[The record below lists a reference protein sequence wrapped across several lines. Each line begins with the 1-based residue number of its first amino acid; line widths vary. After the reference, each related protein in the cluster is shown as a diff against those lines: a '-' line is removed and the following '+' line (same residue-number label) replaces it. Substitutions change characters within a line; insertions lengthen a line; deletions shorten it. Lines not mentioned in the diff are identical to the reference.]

1 MMEPKKMK
9 TAELE
14 EALRAADDE
23 HWHYREL
30 LDMRLEDQAEDLA
43 TLHYDSGVYDKEI
56 EAFEKK
62 AIAAEDQHDELLAEK
77 VRRFNLSNHARLIEE
92 AARGEVIA

>member
-1 MMEPKKMK
+1 MMDLKMMK
-9 TAELE
+9 AAELE
-14 EALRAADDE
+14 EAIADADDE

-30 LDMRLEDQAEDLA
+30 LDMRLEEQAEDYA

-62 AIAAEDQHDELLAEK
+62 AIAAEDRRDELLAEK

-92 AARGEVIA
+92 AMRGEVPA